1 MIIFMSTKIYIIM
14 SNNVNPT
21 LLRSVLESVVSTDSV
36 LLKMGQLM
44 SWWQFGHHEVSFFP
58 LVVFRLI
65 QM

>member
-44 SWWQFGHHEVSFFP
+44 SW
-58 LVVFRLI
+58 
-65 QM
+65 